1 MTHRR
6 SPTFAPLLFAAA
18 TLCGLTASAPGNAG
32 APDSTQIAI
41 KNFSF
46 DPSPLKIKAG
56 SAVTWVNKDQEPHTV
71 VSDTGLFRSSAVD
84 TDETFVFK
92 FDKPGTYHFICT
104 IHPKMTGTIVVE

>member
-1 MTHRR
+1 MAYCPSTTIA
-6 SPTFAPLLFAAA
+6 SLLIATAA
-18 TLCGLTASAPGNAG
+18 LCGLTTSAPGIAG
-32 APDSTQIAI
+32 ATDPRQIAI

-46 DPSPLKIKAG
+46 NPSPLKIKAG

-104 IHPKMTGTIVVE
+104 IHPKMAGTIVVE

>member
-1 MTHRR
+1 MTRR
-6 SPTFAPLLFAAA
+6 PSPIFASLLFAAA
-18 TLCGLTASAPGNAG
+18 APCGLSASGPGNAG
-32 APDSTQIAI
+32 ATETTQIAI

-46 DPSPLKIKAG
+46 NPSPLKIKAG

-71 VSDTGLFRSSAVD
+71 VSDTGLFRSGAVD